1 MQIHSFEP
9 QLTLNFPHQKLYYIK
24 GNVYSMAVTD
34 KVKKDST
41 DFEVSRKDWIID

>member
-34 KVKKDST
+34 RVKNIQPILTFQERIGS
-41 DFEVSRKDWIID
+41 